1 MNRQKE
7 KNDDRYLPNLL
18 SKKCS
23 FGLQRQ
29 RCDFPIR
36 QDAPDKG
43 TTLNSVR
50 VADRVWK
57 GFHTAHDEGGRAKTA
72 RDDRP
77 RRRIHFVRYG
87 MWLFVLTTAL
97 SFLLT
102 QFHLERSALTRPE
115 GVYRISGVVA
125 DPATPVLKSRMQS
138 HRMPSSQEGH
148 LSSNGIKP
156 TSGGAQSDFYSRGK
170 FQKIRL
176 EDGALVMIYMKSPA
190 RRGDVV
196 HGYAELRLASSLR
209 NPGATS
215 QRLWLWSC
223 GASHSG
229 IMRSE
234 SIRRLD
240 RWYHK
245 VTRIPDKIR
254 SFVYRQCGYLFEG
267 LEGATTVSLTLGD
280 TQLLSDE
287 DKYLFRASGIA
298 HLTSVSGSH
307 LYFFLFPIRYF
318 MRRVARSRKLERVI
332 ILGMLWIP
340 CLLAGWGTGI
350 ARATI
355 MQALLWVD
363 PVVRRRRDHANT
375 LGFVGSF
382 LLVLDPFSVWS
393 RGFWMSLTISGVIL
407 MTRSVSG
414 LESSLEPSYYDP
426 NCGWHGRGFDR
437 AHLDHRFSGGKSLPQ
452 RNWNKGAKSIIESF
466 KMAFVAALSALP
478 YQAMS
483 SPGLFLGAPF
493 VNVIAMV
500 LAAWVTITGYASIL
514 LLCLCAPFPL
524 LSTALSICCKW
535 MTVPSARCLYLIASF
550 GARAHALN
558 LPARSMLWIA
568 AFVLL
573 VIALLRLPRR
583 RTLLKQS
590 PRIDRRSRVIIV
602 LLLIGSLS
610 LFVCY
615 GVVRCKQYVWRVLFV
630 DVGQGDAT
638 LLVSPRGRGFLIDGG
653 DEGSGFHTLIPA
665 MRYLGVSVIDVAL
678 VTHGHQDHATGVM
691 ELLRVDM
698 VRHLVIGEGCHPF
711 TNVTDRSN
719 YGKDHSAEADL
730 SGDLLELAK
739 EHGVLVTTVCEGDRL
754 QFDDALCHV
763 VSASS
768 TSSDL
773 NDASLVLKV
782 QIDGIDLL
790 FTGDITQTKERILM
804 DRGADLQCHLLHVPH
819 HGSGK
824 SSTSAFLNAT
834 EATTAV
840 ISAGERNRFG
850 HPHQD
855 TLTRLDE
862 AGLSVYRTDLQ
873 GAIFLIIKE
882 RTGTITTWLGD

>member
-1 MNRQKE
+1 M
-7 KNDDRYLPNLL
+7 
-18 SKKCS
+18 
-23 FGLQRQ
+23 
-29 RCDFPIR
+29 
-36 QDAPDKG
+36 
-43 TTLNSVR
+43 
-50 VADRVWK
+50 
-57 GFHTAHDEGGRAKTA
+57 
-72 RDDRP
+72 
-77 RRRIHFVRYG
+77 
-87 MWLFVLTTAL
+87 
-97 SFLLT
+97 
-102 QFHLERSALTRPE
+102 
-115 GVYRISGVVA
+115 VA

-298 HLTSVSGSH
+298 ISPCLRITLIFSASYSIFH
-307 LYFFLFPIRYF
+307 
-318 MRRVARSRKLERVI
+318 ASRHEISEVKSVI

-355 MQALLWVD
+355 MQLLWVD

-426 NCGWHGRGFDR
+426 NCGGHGRGFDR

-493 VNVIAMV
+493 VNVIA
-500 LAAWVTITGYASIL
+500 W
-514 LLCLCAPFPL
+514 C
-524 LSTALSICCKW
+524 
-535 MTVPSARCLYLIASF
+535 
-550 GARAHALN
+550 
-558 LPARSMLWIA
+558 
-568 AFVLL
+568 
-573 VIALLRLPRR
+573 
-583 RTLLKQS
+583 
-590 PRIDRRSRVIIV
+590 
-602 LLLIGSLS
+602 
-610 LFVCY
+610 
-615 GVVRCKQYVWRVLFV
+615 
-630 DVGQGDAT
+630 
-638 LLVSPRGRGFLIDGG
+638 
-653 DEGSGFHTLIPA
+653 
-665 MRYLGVSVIDVAL
+665 
-678 VTHGHQDHATGVM
+678 
-691 ELLRVDM
+691 
-698 VRHLVIGEGCHPF
+698 
-711 TNVTDRSN
+711 
-719 YGKDHSAEADL
+719 
-730 SGDLLELAK
+730 
-739 EHGVLVTTVCEGDRL
+739 
-754 QFDDALCHV
+754 
-763 VSASS
+763 
-768 TSSDL
+768 
-773 NDASLVLKV
+773 
-782 QIDGIDLL
+782 
-790 FTGDITQTKERILM
+790 
-804 DRGADLQCHLLHVPH
+804 
-819 HGSGK
+819 
-824 SSTSAFLNAT
+824 
-834 EATTAV
+834 
-840 ISAGERNRFG
+840 
-850 HPHQD
+850 
-855 TLTRLDE
+855 
-862 AGLSVYRTDLQ
+862 
-873 GAIFLIIKE
+873 
-882 RTGTITTWLGD
+882 